1 MKKHTETDR
10 QEGTEVKKATSTAKP
25 ATCIH
30 AIKLRHT
37 GKNKKSGEE
46 KSGLKSE
53 MNDKVLYFIEGRF
66 VKGAGYGLSV
76 DMTSHLNWFL
86 LVKIELQQAAELPLA
101 LITSI
106 GIKYE
111 YYSVYLPWFYRNR
124 SGSKIIE
131 TVNNF
136 LASGVW

>member
-1 MKKHTETDR
+1 MLWYL
-10 QEGTEVKKATSTAKP
+10 ATPPVLLRIDERGISF
-25 ATCIH
+25 ATGM
-30 AIKLRHT
+30 RYT
-37 GKNKKSGEE
+37 P
-46 KSGLKSE
+46 
-53 MNDKVLYFIEGRF
+53 YFIEGRF